1 MSALTRAFLP
11 ALLGALVGGAGVA
24 WMLGGFGD
32 SPGGESA
39 SGAFSGRSPNADTA
53 LEIARLRQEIAQERA
68 LRTAP
73 VATLPAEPAPA
84 RPPAAAPPVAD
95 DLPGTSGAEVEAEAA
110 KASPWFDAAA
120 LEQVGWSR
128 DEVERVRQRWE
139 EYQLAK
145 LEVENQRARK
155 VPGWKELG
163 KRLFQI
169 EVQARNDLGDEGYEA
184 MRFAAGQTNR
194 VVLSELLEISPASD
208 AGLMSGDEV
217 ISYGG
222 QRVFSAGA
230 LKFHTQSGE
239 PGAWTEVR
247 VLRAGEERR
256 FFVRRGP
263 LGARLEAVH
272 RDPYP

>member
-24 WMLGGFGD
+24 WLLGGFGD
-32 SPGGESA
+32 SPGGESV
-39 SGAFSGRSPNADTA
+39 SGALAGRSPNADTA
-53 LEIARLRQEIAQERA
+53 LEIARLRQEIAQERS

-73 VATLPAEPAPA
+73 VATLPAEPAPP
-84 RPPAAAPPVAD
+84 RPLAAAPPVAD
-95 DLPGTSGAEVEAEAA
+95 DLPETSGAEVEAEAA

-120 LEQVGWSR
+120 LERVGWSE

-184 MRFAAGQTNR
+184 MRFAAGQNNR

-217 ISYGG
+217 ISYDG

-230 LKFHTQSGE
+230 LKFYTQSGE
-239 PGAWTEVR
+239 EGAWTEVR
-247 VLRAGEERR
+247 VLRGDEERR

-272 RDPYP
+272 RPPYP

>member
-1 MSALTRAFLP
+1 
-11 ALLGALVGGAGVA
+11 
-24 WMLGGFGD
+24 
-32 SPGGESA
+32 
-39 SGAFSGRSPNADTA
+39 
-53 LEIARLRQEIAQERA
+53 
-68 LRTAP
+68 
-73 VATLPAEPAPA
+73 
-84 RPPAAAPPVAD
+84 
-95 DLPGTSGAEVEAEAA
+95 TSGAEVEAEAT
-110 KASPWFDAAA
+110 KASVWFDAAA
-120 LEQVGWSR
+120 LGRVGWSE

-194 VVLSELLEISPASD
+194 VVLTELLEISPASD
-208 AGLMSGDEV
+208 AGLMAGDEV
-217 ISYGG
+217 ISYDG
-222 QRVFSAGA
+222 QRVFSSGA

-239 PGAWTEVR
+239 PDAWTEVR
-247 VLRAGEERR
+247 VLRGGEERR

-272 RDPYP
+272 RPPYP